1 MHQPRGHL
9 WDGQDQINC
18 ADVLRERISVSERR
32 AAMRLFDLL
41 DTFVALRRNLGT
53 SAADQDSGSGLGSEN
68 IAAVR
73 VVLDQ
78 AIRATR
84 EIIGDTTRPL
94 PPS

>member
-18 ADVLRERISVSERR
+18 ADVLRERLSVSERS
-32 AAMRLFDLL
+32 AALRLFDLL
-41 DTFVALRRNLGT
+41 DTFVALRRNFGT
-53 SAADQDSGSGLGSEN
+53 GTAGQDADPGLGSEE

-73 VVLDQ
+73 VILDE

-84 EIIGDTTRPL
+84 EIIGDTARP
-94 PPS
+94 PPPP